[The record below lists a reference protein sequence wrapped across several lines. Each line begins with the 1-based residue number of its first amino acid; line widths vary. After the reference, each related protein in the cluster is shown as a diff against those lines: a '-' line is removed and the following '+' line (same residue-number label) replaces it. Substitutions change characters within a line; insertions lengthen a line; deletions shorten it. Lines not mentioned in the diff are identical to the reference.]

1 MTHLLRKGRM
11 CPPASFVA
19 APSSAH
25 RARSLVFSLL
35 AVSGVSAALP
45 SQPLAA
51 QTSGRPEAPL
61 ALRVPASARYA
72 ALANAGVSGN
82 DADVIFYNPGML
94 AQARGMAV
102 SVQRFGSQATSG
114 SFGSVQA
121 LGAFTIGVGVQT
133 LDYGAPAAGGLEAAV
148 RTGAPRLSDGGP
160 VSASSNVF
168 VLGAARTIKGFRL
181 GANVKYAEE
190 RLGGSRDGVA
200 ALDVGMNRPLGP
212 ATIGVSVQ
220 NIGAGPQI
228 GGIDGSLQTRVTIGY
243 GGGLFPI
250 WERFDIG
257 MQSQLSV
264 ERDGFVRPAGGVE
277 LGYVPVEGVS
287 FIIRQG
293 VRMPRERDES
303 LVTGGFGVTVDRF
316 SFDYAFDPVRGGRPV
331 SHRVGIRV
339 K

>member
-11 CPPASFVA
+11 SSAIRLPAASCSAPRGRSFRFSLVA
-19 APSSAH
+19 AVGAS
-25 RARSLVFSLL
+25 V
-35 AVSGVSAALP
+35 ALP
-45 SQPLAA
+45 SPPLEA
-51 QTSGRPEAPL
+51 QGAGHPEAPL

-72 ALANAGVSGN
+72 ALANAGGSGN
-82 DADVIFYNPGML
+82 DADVIFYNPGRL

-102 SVQRFGSQATSG
+102 SIQRFGARATSG
-114 SFGSVQA
+114 SFGSVQT
-121 LGAFTIGVGVQT
+121 LGAFTVGVGAQT
-133 LDYGAPAAGGLEAAV
+133 LDYGAPALGGLAAAV
-148 RTGAPRLSDGGP
+148 RTGASHLSDGGP

-168 VLGAARTIKGFRL
+168 VVGAARTLKGFRL

-190 RLGGSRDGVA
+190 RLGAARDGVA
-200 ALDVGMNRPLGP
+200 ALDLGMNRPMGP

-228 GGIDGSLQTRVTIGY
+228 GGVDGVLPTRVTIGY

-250 WERFDIG
+250 WEHVDIG

-277 LGYVPVEGVS
+277 LGYVPVDGVS
-287 FIIRQG
+287 IIIRQG
-293 VRMPRERDES
+293 VRLPRERDES
-303 LVTGGFGVTVDRF
+303 LVTAGLGVTVDRF
-316 SFDYAFDPVRGGRPV
+316 SFDYAVDPTRGGRPL
-331 SHRVGIRV
+331 SHRVGIRI